1 MIYYFGGEVDP
12 SQNGHEGAGDFTN
25 EVQMLDGITGKVMTT
40 NKIAGNEKPLARG
53 WSDATTF
60 LDDNGNENL
69 IIFGGLSGNDENP
82 KRLTDIWILRKV

>member
-12 SQNGHEGAGDFTN
+12 SENGHEGAGDFSN
-25 EVQMLDGITGKVMTT
+25 EVQILDGITGKVMTT

-82 KRLTDIWILRKV
+82 KRLNDIWILRKV

>member
-12 SQNGHEGAGDFTN
+12 SQNGHEGAGDFSN

-82 KRLTDIWILRKV
+82 KRLNDIWILRKV

>member
-1 MIYYFGGEVDP
+1 
-12 SQNGHEGAGDFTN
+12 
-25 EVQMLDGITGKVMTT
+25 MTT
-40 NKIAGNEKPLARG
+40 NKIAGDEKPLARG

-82 KRLTDIWILRKV
+82 KRLNDIWILRKV

>member
-1 MIYYFGGEVDP
+1 MVCAEGQIPTSRRVCL
-12 SQNGHEGAGDFTN
+12 QNDA
-25 EVQMLDGITGKVMTT
+25 GITGKVMTT
-40 NKIAGNEKPLARG
+40 HKIAGNEKPLARG

-82 KRLTDIWILRKV
+82 KRLNDIWILRKV